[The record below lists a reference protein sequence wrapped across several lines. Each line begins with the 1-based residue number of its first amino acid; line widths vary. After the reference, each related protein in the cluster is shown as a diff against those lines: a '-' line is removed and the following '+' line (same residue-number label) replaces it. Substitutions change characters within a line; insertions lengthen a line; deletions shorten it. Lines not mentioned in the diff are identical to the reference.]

1 MEQIVLKIQTKA
13 RYDGLYLSQG
23 LRARQEDYLEL
34 EANLGKFQA
43 S

>member
-1 MEQIVLKIQTKA
+1 MEQIALKIQTKA

-23 LRARQEDYLEL
+23 PRARQEDHHEL
-34 EANLGKFQA
+34 EASLGKFQA